1 MENKDAINPPR
12 MTRGNFLRASFAAIG
27 LAGLAAIGFV
37 NTKPTQN
44 KDSQKPIVPVPEPNF
59 PKIKPVA
66 TPTTIVPLELP
77 LPKMEPVEPNQKPK
91 ISAIEAIVPIPI
103 GAPVRPEAER
113 EYANHALT
121 IKDIDTGLMFIVDKV
136 TRRRLLDNRFEIRQN
151 EKQANLKI
159 LTQARI
165 DWAQKNGILPEAL
178 GICLDAYP
186 KARRLIEILKKDLR
200 DDLKNNPAALSRIK
214 SDDLMINPGGMAA
227 LVRVETDSFV
237 DIGHV
242 PAIKQINT
250 GSKDYSNE
258 DELLKILC
266 SKLSKDTGMLFDPE
280 NVPGSERG
288 NVQENISGG
297 AIGMQFMPGN
307 ALGIYELFEK
317 YNLSRDLEK
326 DPELKFNPFNVESSV
341 VGAWVFLARHE
352 RFTQGERFGYLR
364 GDDEKMIFALRKWN
378 NVPAVARSTLGN
390 AKDYWD
396 KFIGPGTT

>member
-1 MENKDAINPPR
+1 METGETVKSPKI
-12 MTRGNFLRASFAAIG
+12 TISKRGF
-27 LAGLAAIGFV
+27 LAGIGAAAGLIILKTLGV
-37 NTKPTQN
+37 PQKEPEDEKPVI
-44 KDSQKPIVPVPEPNF
+44 KAVPPPQF
-59 PKIKPVA
+59 PKTKPVA
-66 TPTTIVPLELP
+66 TPTTIALFATT
-77 LPKMEPVEPNQKPK
+77 LPKMEPVEPNQEPK
-91 ISAIEAIVPIPI
+91 ISPIEAIVPIPI
-103 GAPVRPEAER
+103 GDPVRPEAER

-121 IKDIDTGLMFIVDKV
+121 IKDIDTGLMFLVDKIA
-136 TRRRLLDNRFEIRQN
+136 RLRLLERRFEIRQN
-151 EKQANLKI
+151 EKQANLTV
-159 LTQARI
+159 LNQAQI
-165 DWAQKNGILPEAL
+165 DWAETNGILPEAL
-178 GICLDAYP
+178 GICIDAYP
-186 KARRLIEILKKDLR
+186 KAHKVIEVLKKDLR
-200 DDLKNNPAALSRIK
+200 DDLKNNPAALSQIK
-214 SDDLMINPGGMAA
+214 PDDLMINPGGMAA
-227 LVRVETDSFV
+227 LVQVETDSFV

-266 SKLSKDTGMLFDPE
+266 SKLSKDTGLPFDPE

-317 YNLSRDLEK
+317 YNLSRDLEN

-341 VGAWVFLARHE
+341 IGAWVFLARHE

-378 NVPAVARSTLGN
+378 NVPAVAKSTLGN

-396 KFIGPGTT
+396 KFIAAKT